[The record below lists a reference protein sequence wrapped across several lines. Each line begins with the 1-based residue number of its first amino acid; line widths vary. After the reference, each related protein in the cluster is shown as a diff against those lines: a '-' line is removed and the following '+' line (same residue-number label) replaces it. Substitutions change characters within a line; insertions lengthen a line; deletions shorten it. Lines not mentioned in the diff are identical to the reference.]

1 MSGLSLYLDYHAH
14 APLDPTVHAAI
25 CSAYRDFDYNAH
37 SASVAGERTRA
48 AVEAAREI
56 VGKLV
61 GFQPTDVIFT
71 SGATEAN
78 NLAIKGLASRLRE
91 VGRTQIIVS
100 SIEHLSVL
108 MAAEHVGE
116 EFSVIV
122 APVLQNGLV
131 DLDRLRELVTE
142 KTGLVSIAGANHEIG
157 VVQPIVDIAAIVKPA
172 GAIFHC
178 DLAQIA
184 GKLPLDLSSVDM
196 VSVTAH
202 KLHGPIGVGALC
214 VRRKVRRVMTA
225 AQHGGGQEAGLRA
238 GTLPAPLCIAFG
250 KACEIAAELMDAEIP
265 RVTQLRDELL
275 AKLQTLPGVTLNGD
289 LNHRLPGNINLCIQ
303 GVDGEALVMR
313 IKDRVV
319 ISTGS
324 ACSAHS
330 LEPSHVLLAIGLNR
344 TAAESAIRIGI
355 GRYTTQ
361 KDIDVAATVIGQ
373 AIRDLRNISMRLRA

>member
-14 APLDPTVHAAI
+14 TPLDPTVHGVI
-25 CSAYRDFDYNAH
+25 CSAYRDFDFNAH
-37 SASVAGERTRA
+37 SASISGERTRA

-56 VGKLV
+56 VAQMV
-61 GFQPTDVIFT
+61 GFMPADVIFT

-78 NLAIKGLASRLRE
+78 NLAIKGLLGYMRG

-100 SIEHLSVL
+100 SIEHMSVL
-108 MAAEHVGE
+108 MAAESAGD
-116 EFSVIV
+116 EFDVAI
-122 APVLQNGLV
+122 APVLPSGLI
-131 DLDRLRELVTE
+131 DLDRLRELVS
-142 KTGLVSIAGANHEIG
+142 KRTGLVSVAGANHEIG
-157 VVQPIVDIAAIVKPA
+157 VVQPVSEIAAIVKPA
-172 GAIFHC
+172 GAVFHC

-184 GKLPLDLSSVDM
+184 GKMPMDLSSVDL
-196 VSVTAH
+196 VSLTAH
-202 KLHGPIGVGALC
+202 KLHGPIGIGALC
-214 VRRKVRRVMTA
+214 ARRKVRRLMSA
-225 AQHGGGQEAGLRA
+225 ILHGGGQETGLRA

-250 KACEIAAELMDAEIP
+250 KACEIAGEVMSSEIP

-275 AKLQTLPGVTLNGD
+275 ARLEQLPGITVNGD
-289 LNHRLPGNINLCIQ
+289 RHHRLPGNINLCVQ

-330 LEPSHVLLAIGLNR
+330 LEPSHVLLAIGLDR
-344 TAAESAIRIGI
+344 MAAESAIRIGI
-355 GRYTTQ
+355 GRYTTP
-361 KDIDVAATVIGQ
+361 KDIEIAATVIGQ